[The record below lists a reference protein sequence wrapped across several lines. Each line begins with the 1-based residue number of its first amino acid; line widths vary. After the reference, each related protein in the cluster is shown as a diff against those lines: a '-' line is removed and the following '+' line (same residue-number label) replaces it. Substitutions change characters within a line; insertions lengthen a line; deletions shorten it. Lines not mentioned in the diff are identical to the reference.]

1 MLQHG
6 LCHGGRRESPRACH
20 FPWLPSRGIRL
31 CVLWW
36 LPASAARVVGRTAVT
51 MLVTGKVIGAD
62 QLVGHVRSLASPR
75 RPHVDT
81 YATVSK
87 GVFGSSY

>member
-1 MLQHG
+1 M
-6 LCHGGRRESPRACH
+6 
-20 FPWLPSRGIRL
+20 RL

-36 LPASAARVVGRTAVT
+36 YVVGVGRQGCGRTAVT